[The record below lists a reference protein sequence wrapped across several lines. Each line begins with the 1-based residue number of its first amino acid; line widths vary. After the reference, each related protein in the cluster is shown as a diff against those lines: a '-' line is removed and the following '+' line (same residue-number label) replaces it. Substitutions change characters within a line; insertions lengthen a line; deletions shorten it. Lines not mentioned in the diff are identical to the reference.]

1 MPAAFRPCLRRVSAV
16 TFVLMPLCEQLRNL
30 VPNIGN

>member
-1 MPAAFRPCLRRVSAV
+1 MPAAFHPFLRRVSAV
-16 TFVLMPLCEQLRNL
+16 TVVLMPLWEQLRNL